1 MTNMIQDLEDV
12 RTKIAALETQEKAI
26 VANIIALA
34 KHNKLGQATYEIL
47 GKKITIKT
55 GENVTLDKAMLNA
68 MWSEELPVNRSFA
81 YTLRQKDY
89 DAIMKTGKPELRRQL
104 AQIVTTSPAKPVVTV
119 IG

>member
-26 VANIIALA
+26 VANIIKAVEH
-34 KHNKLGQATYEIL
+34 KKIGQATYEFL

-55 GENVTLDKAMLNA
+55 GENYTLDKAMLNA
-68 MWSEELPVNRSFA
+68 MWSEELPINRVNA

-104 AQIVTTSPAKPVVTV
+104 AQIVTTSPAKPVVTIV
-119 IG
+119 G